1 MKISISPVSGLL
13 LLVPTKHSHLGKL
26 LNFLPNHNVKLFT
39 VVIWQFFTHGIHD
52 ENFDFPRFR
61 FTVADADSVLAFQ
74 KDLNFPPNQNIK
86 LFTVV
91 IWRFFTYSSF
101 AQSRFWEWV
110 ALPAVC
116 QRTTGIL
123 DGSK

>member
-39 VVIWQFFTHGIHD
+39 VVFWRFYTHGIPD

-61 FTVADADSVLAFQ
+61 FTAADTDSARPFQ
-74 KDLNFPPNQNIK
+74 KTLKFSAK
-86 LFTVV
+86 
-91 IWRFFTYSSF
+91 S
-101 AQSRFWEWV
+101 QSY
-110 ALPAVC
+110 
-116 QRTTGIL
+116 
-123 DGSK
+123 